1 MQLLL
6 RLWLRIPTSI
16 IRLQNMS
23 QRMQVKSIIKYRRR
37 AALARYMP
45 SLLIRM
51 PRKPRALRALHEALV
66 PVRLR
71 QRALHQRQ
79 RLQTP
84 RQQGPNKPSKL
95 VQSQFRG
102 LVLRLQPALS
112 SHLVVG
118 VSTTATVCSSLH
130 TNCSLVIIRF

>member
-6 RLWLRIPTSI
+6 RLGLRIPTSI

-37 AALARYMP
+37 AALARHMP
-45 SLLIRM
+45 SLLVRM

-66 PVRLR
+66 PVRLW

-84 RQQGPNKPSKL
+84 RQQGPNQPFKL

-102 LVLRLQPALS
+102 LVLRLQSALS

-118 VSTTATVCSSLH
+118 VSTTAAVGSALH
-130 TNCSLVIIRF
+130 TNCSLVFIRL